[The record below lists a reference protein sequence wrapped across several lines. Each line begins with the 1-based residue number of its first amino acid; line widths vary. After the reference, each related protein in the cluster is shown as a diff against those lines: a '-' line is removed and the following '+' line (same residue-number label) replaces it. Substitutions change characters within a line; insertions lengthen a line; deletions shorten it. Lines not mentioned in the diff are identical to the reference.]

1 MGDGFPAIDRF
12 DNISCSLYH
21 LKNIHFTLDMN
32 HLLKPA
38 SAHLMR
44 RQQFQGKILGGWR
57 VHTQDPWEVFSL
69 MHQMHFN

>member
-32 HLLKPA
+32 HLLKL
-38 SAHLMR
+38 AHLMR
-44 RQQFQGKILGGWR
+44 REHFQGKILDRGL
-57 VHTQDPWEVFSL
+57 VQTQN
-69 MHQMHFN
+69 HAGKGT